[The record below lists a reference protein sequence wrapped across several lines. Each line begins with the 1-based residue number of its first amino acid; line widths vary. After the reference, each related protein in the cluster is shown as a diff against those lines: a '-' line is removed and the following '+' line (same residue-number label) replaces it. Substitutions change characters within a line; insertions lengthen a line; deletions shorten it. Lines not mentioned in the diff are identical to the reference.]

1 LSSIIASL
9 FFSPLTFGVLVYT
22 ITDARECS
30 QFRGEIKVATMSG
43 YDLAYVALAV
53 RDMDA
58 ACGILGGDLGLER
71 LSLEGHAGPIPAFGV
86 GATAVALFEVG
97 DPFLTGDRAG
107 VDHIA
112 FAAEDPRAAADASGF
127 TSDSRV
133 GHGLSGG
140 EQVVIPRSATEGLA
154 TRFTTP
160 LGLTGPSNGKVER
173 IDHLGIASADN
184 QAAEAVFADRIG
196 LSVESRQTDM
206 EVSIAVE
213 SFTSDKYG
221 VIYRNR
227 PPEPVGGLRVSF
239 LTTGDCELEFL
250 QNFDPNHGVEMRHG
264 TAGTTKQDQGA
275 IAGYVAKYG
284 AGLHHV
290 ALKTPDI
297 DATLADLGA
306 KGRRLI
312 DTKGRPGSRRALI
325 GFVHPAALGGV
336 LMHFVEREELPDA

>member
-1 LSSIIASL
+1 MM
-9 FFSPLTFGVLVYT
+9 G
-22 ITDARECS
+22 
-30 QFRGEIKVATMSG
+30 G

-53 RDMDA
+53 RDIEA
-58 ACGILGGDLGLER
+58 ASAVLGDDLGLER
-71 LSLEGHAGPIPAFGV
+71 FSLEGHDGPIPTFGV
-86 GATAVALFEVG
+86 GKTALALFEVG
-97 DPFLTGDRAG
+97 DPFLTGERAG

-112 FAAEDPRAAADASGF
+112 FSADDPDDAATACGFAADARAGA
-127 TSDSRV
+127 
-133 GHGLSGG
+133 GLSDAL
-140 EQVVIPRSATEGLA
+140 QVVIPRQVTEGLA

-160 LGLTGPSNGKVER
+160 LSVTGAATRWAER

-184 QAAEAVFADRIG
+184 RAAEAVFAARIG
-196 LSVESRQTDM
+196 LAVESRQTDM
-206 EVSIAVE
+206 EVRMAVE

-250 QNFDPNHGVEMRHG
+250 QNFDPGHGVQMRHG
-264 TAGTTKQDQGA
+264 AAGDTKQDQGA

-284 AGLHHV
+284 AGLHHI

-297 DATLADLGA
+297 DATLSHLGA

-312 DTKGRPGSRRALI
+312 DIKGRPGSRRALI
-325 GFVHPAALGGV
+325 GFVHPAAFGGV
-336 LMHFVEREELPDA
+336 LMHFVEREEIDDA